1 MTLALTFATPL
12 LLIGVLAAAIPFVLH
27 LLSSVRAQEVYFP
40 TLRFLRVS
48 MEKTARRRRI
58 QHWLLLLLRALLLG
72 VLAMAVAE
80 PISQATG
87 GWLSGRRYAAVIV
100 LDNSMSMGAK
110 SGSSSRFARAKDEA
124 ASLLSGQ
131 DRPALAAVL
140 TTNGPAV
147 SGELTARFD
156 HLREGIAKTALA
168 YGRAPIAGRVAAA
181 LELLQGQSA
190 PRKAIYL
197 FSDLQRISFEEL
209 ASLEALARS
218 KDVHL
223 LVINTAGAEVNNV
236 GISELKI
243 TGQRV
248 VDQAL
253 EFEATLVNSSPT
265 DRIVDVAL
273 RVEGRRV
280 AQRIRRN
287 LRAAGKEGSAATVR
301 FHHRFSRAG
310 PVGGEVFIEQADDL
324 AADNI
329 RRFALRIGGRVNVL
343 VVRGSAAPDAPALDP
358 AALLL
363 VALDPY
369 GRADAPWSIVPR
381 IVEAEQFTPGEL
393 DAVDAAFFCE
403 VPSFTSEQ
411 ARGIERFARQGGTV
425 VFFLGDAV
433 RPEKYNE
440 SFIQQIP
447 AEGGLLPMR
456 LMEATGEVGP
466 AAPARSLEWIDVR
479 HPYLEGLYENQAD
492 YLTVLVQRY
501 FRMGPLPASG
511 RVLMRLAGGD
521 PLLVTK
527 GFGRGRVVLWATTA
541 SPRWSNLPATGLF
554 LPMVVR
560 ASLLAR
566 QELSG
571 DPIHQAGSKVT
582 IRPVAASG
590 RSGAD
595 PGLSEGA
602 SVVVTQPG
610 RSGDQPRGVSVPLH
624 KGSEGYVA
632 QFAATDVPGQYPWR
646 VVTADG
652 RDVELAG
659 MFAVNPNGDESKLE
673 SVAPETFLE
682 MMAGLGAKRVYVSG
696 SLSGVH
702 AAAAADAKGRNWWDI
717 LLVGV
722 ILLLVVEALV
732 ANRRRSP
739 EEAVPAHLNPAVGR
753 SAAS

>member
-1 MTLALTFATPL
+1 MTLALTFVTPL
-12 LLIGVLAAAIPFVLH
+12 LLIGVLAAAIPFLLH

-58 QHWLLLLLRALLLG
+58 QHWLLLVLRALLLG

-87 GWLSGRRYAAVIV
+87 GWLSGRRYAAAIV
-100 LDNSMSMGAK
+100 LDNSMSMGVK
-110 SGSSSRFARAKDEA
+110 SGSSTRFARAKDAA
-124 ASLLSGQ
+124 ASLLAGE

-147 SGELTARFD
+147 SSELTARFD
-156 HLREGIAKTALA
+156 NLRAGIAKTALA
-168 YGRAPIAGRVAAA
+168 YGRAPIARRVAAA
-181 LELLQGQSA
+181 VEMLQGESA

-197 FSDLQRISFEEL
+197 FSDLQRISFEKL
-209 ASLEALARS
+209 ASLDTLARS

-223 LVINTAGAEVNNV
+223 LVINTAGAEVGNV
-236 GISELKI
+236 GISDLKI

-265 DRIVDVAL
+265 DRIVDVVL
-273 RVEGRRV
+273 RVEGRQV
-280 AQRIRRN
+280 GQRIRQN
-287 LRAAGKEGSAATVR
+287 LRAAGKEGSSAAVH
-301 FHHRFSRAG
+301 FYHRFSQAG
-310 PVGGEVFIEQADDL
+310 AVGGQVIIEQADDL

-343 VVRGSAAPDAPALDP
+343 VVRGSAAVQTPALDP
-358 AALLL
+358 AAMLL

-369 GRADAPWSIVPR
+369 GQADAPWSILPR
-381 IVEAEQFTPGEL
+381 IIEAERFAPEHL

-403 VPSFTSEQ
+403 VPAFTSEQ
-411 ARGIERFARQGGTV
+411 AGGIERFARQGGTV
-425 VFFLGDAV
+425 VFFLGEDV
-433 RPEKYNE
+433 QPDNYNE
-440 SFIQQIP
+440 SFIQQIQ

-456 LMEATGEVGP
+456 LVEATGEVGP
-466 AAPARSLEWIDVR
+466 AAPAKSIDWVDVA
-479 HPYLEGLYENQAD
+479 HPYFEGLYENQAD

-501 FRMGPLPASG
+501 FRLGALPRSAQ
-511 RVLMRLAGGD
+511 VLMRLTGGD

-527 GFGRGRVVLWATTA
+527 SFGRGRVTLSATTA

-571 DPIHQAGSKVT
+571 DPIHLAGSKVT
-582 IRPVAASG
+582 IRPIAASG
-590 RSGAD
+590 GGATELD
-595 PGLSEGA
+595 EEA
-602 SVVVTQPG
+602 SVVVTPPPRG
-610 RSGDQPRGVSVPLH
+610 ADQPAGVSVPLR
-624 KGSEGYVA
+624 KTSEGYVA
-632 QFAATDVPGQYPWR
+632 QFDGTDVPGEYPWR
-646 VVTADG
+646 VVTASG

-659 MFAVNPNGDESKLE
+659 TFVVNANGQESNLE
-673 SVAPETFLE
+673 SIPPEAFVQ
-682 MMAGLGAKRVYVSG
+682 MMAKGGAERVYVSD

-702 AAAAADAKGRNWWDI
+702 EAAATDAQGRNWWDI
-717 LLVGV
+717 LLAGV
-722 ILLLVVEALV
+722 ILLLVAEAIV
-732 ANRRRSP
+732 ANRRRSG
-739 EEAVPAHLNPAVGR
+739 EEAVPAHLNPAVVR
-753 SAAS
+753 SAGA